1 MNLFENSLA
10 PPTRFDVNFKLGD
23 IPVRIHPYFW
33 LGTLLL
39 GLDLNQPALD
49 IFTHLLAWVVIVF
62 VSILVHE
69 LGHVLMGRY
78 FGSSGHIILMGLGG
92 LAVGSSDLPLRR
104 QRIAVYLAGPG

>member
-10 PPTRFDVNFKLGD
+10 PPTRFDVRFMLGD

-33 LGTLLL
+33 VGTVVL

-49 IFTHLLAWVVIVF
+49 ILTHLLAWLAIVF

-78 FGSSGHIILMGLGG
+78 FGSTGHVILTGLGG

-104 QRIAVYLAGPG
+104 QRIAVLL